1 MKKNII
7 IVLLVLLVPIFAY
20 MILSANSGNESM
32 SVNAKTAKPQ
42 IIKFTSAMCLDCQTM
57 NKIMKEVYPQYQDKI
72 ALTEIQVQ
80 DNKPSTQEW
89 IKKYDVTLVPTIILM
104 NSSGQQ
110 VRRIEGAVDKNVF
123 EGYLKALK

>member
-20 MILSANSGNESM
+20 MMLNSNSGNDPM
-32 SVNAKTAKPQ
+32 SVNAKTTKPQ

-57 NKIMKEVYPQYQDKI
+57 NKIMKEVYPQYKDKI
-72 ALTEIQVQ
+72 ELTEIQVQ

>member
-20 MILSANSGNESM
+20 MILNANSGNESM